1 MLGSRDF
8 SSMIKPELIGSL
20 LGLVTHDLRNPLS
33 ALHSNAGFLSSV
45 LKSEDRETRE
55 ALEDMVA
62 SCDSLSHI
70 IDNLELMALSIDA
83 RASRERTRLVL
94 QECLAEAANRS
105 RLCALSHR
113 VELAVE
119 PFSGAELKV
128 SANREMLMRALSNLL
143 RNAVQH
149 SSEGSRVLAR
159 IESDVGRAVVRVEDS
174 GVMLAPEHRTHA
186 FTADGQLA
194 SKSMIGGRYGRGLGL
209 LCAAMAAELCGA
221 EIASVDSQSG
231 KGNVFELRLPLI

>member
-1 MLGSRDF
+1 
-8 SSMIKPELIGSL
+8 MIKPELIGSL

-70 IDNLELMALSIDA
+70 IDNLELLALSIDA
-83 RASRERTRLVL
+83 RASRERTQVVL
-94 QECLAEAANRS
+94 QTCLAEASTRS

-113 VELAVE
+113 VELVVE
-119 PFSGAELKV
+119 PFSGAQLTV
-128 SANREMLMRALSNLL
+128 TANRDMLMRALSNLL

-149 SSEGSRVLAR
+149 SSEGSRVLVRVGA
-159 IESDVGRAVVRVEDS
+159 DAGRAIVRVEDS
-174 GVMLAPEHRTHA
+174 GVTLAPEHREQA

-194 SKSMIGGRYGRGLGL
+194 SKGMIGGRYGRGLGL
-209 LCAAMAAELCGA
+209 LCAAVAAELCGA
-221 EIASVDSQSG
+221 EIDSVDPPSG
-231 KGNVFELRLPLI
+231 RGNVFELSVPLA